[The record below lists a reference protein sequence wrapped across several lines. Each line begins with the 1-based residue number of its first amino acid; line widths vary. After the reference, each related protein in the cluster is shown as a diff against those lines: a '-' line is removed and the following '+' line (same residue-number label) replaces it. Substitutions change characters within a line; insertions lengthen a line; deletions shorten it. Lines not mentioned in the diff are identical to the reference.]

1 MWIMLNNAFLSIVEN
16 RNNKDELLVRAR
28 IEGDIERVFPEANS
42 FQDEQ
47 ADYKYR
53 AFVLRK
59 EVEKVIALKV
69 SEINYENFKG
79 SISPEDRSRHDAY
92 LRVWSEMHKTQK

>member
-16 RNNKDELLVRAR
+16 RNKKDELLVRAR
-28 IEGDIERVFPEANS
+28 IKGDIERVFPEADS

-69 SEINYENFKG
+69 SEINYGNFKG
-79 SISPEDRSRHDAY
+79 SISPDDRSRHDA
-92 LRVWSEMHKTQK
+92 

>member
-1 MWIMLNNAFLSIVEN
+1 MLNNAFLSIVEN

-59 EVEKVIALKV
+59 EVEKVIA
-69 SEINYENFKG
+69 
-79 SISPEDRSRHDAY
+79 
-92 LRVWSEMHKTQK
+92 

>member
-28 IEGDIERVFPEANS
+28 IEGDIERVFPEADS

-53 AFVLRK
+53 AYVLRK
-59 EVEKVIALKV
+59 EVEKMIALKV
-69 SEINYENFKG
+69 SEINYGNFKG
-79 SISPEDRSRHDAY
+79 SISPKDRSRHDAY
-92 LRVWSEMHKTQK
+92 LRVWSEMYKTQK

>member
-28 IEGDIERVFPEANS
+28 IEGDIERVFPEADS

-59 EVEKVIALKV
+59 EVERVIALKV
-69 SEINYENFKG
+69 SEINYGNFKG
-79 SISPEDRSRHDAY
+79 SISPNDRSRQDAY
-92 LRVWSEMHKTQK
+92 LRVWSEMYKTQK

>member
-28 IEGDIERVFPEANS
+28 IEGDIERVFPEADS

-53 AFVLRK
+53 AYVLRK
-59 EVEKVIALKV
+59 EVEKVLALKV
-69 SEINYENFKG
+69 SEINYGNFKG
-79 SISPEDRSRHDAY
+79 SISPKDRSRHDAY
-92 LRVWSEMHKTQK
+92 LRVWSEMYKTQK

>member
-1 MWIMLNNAFLSIVEN
+1 MWILLNNAFLSIVEN

-28 IEGDIERVFPEANS
+28 IEGDIERVFPEADS

-69 SEINYENFKG
+69 SEINYGNFKG
-79 SISPEDRSRHDAY
+79 SISPEDRLRHDAY
-92 LRVWSEMHKTQK
+92 LRVWSEMYKMQK

>member
-1 MWIMLNNAFLSIVEN
+1 MWIMLNNAFLSIVQN

-59 EVEKVIALKV
+59 EVEKVIA
-69 SEINYENFKG
+69 
-79 SISPEDRSRHDAY
+79 
-92 LRVWSEMHKTQK
+92 

>member
-1 MWIMLNNAFLSIVEN
+1 MLNNAFLSIVEN

-69 SEINYENFKG
+69 TEINYGNFKD

-92 LRVWSEMHKTQK
+92 LSVWSEMYKTQK

>member
-59 EVEKVIALKV
+59 EVEKVIA
-69 SEINYENFKG
+69 
-79 SISPEDRSRHDAY
+79 
-92 LRVWSEMHKTQK
+92 

>member
-28 IEGDIERVFPEANS
+28 IEGDIERVFPEADS

-53 AFVLRK
+53 PMFY
-59 EVEKVIALKV
+59 EKK
-69 SEINYENFKG
+69 SK
-79 SISPEDRSRHDAY
+79 
-92 LRVWSEMHKTQK
+92 K